1 MKLTKK
7 YFLETKLLSYSAL
20 FVIIVVILSVWLS
33 GKDAHRS
40 LFQNSILS
48 TSILAGVIFLF
59 ISLGLYHGLKLKDN
73 IGSVLNKERLKKYTD
88 KIPEIDSFD
97 FDLPIIGDGIGSA
110 ILSVIAWFLFSIL
123 LIFLSYFFGLFFWSA
138 ILFLTAMLY
147 WIFFRA
153 LRYVFKKFRQMQ
165 RRYIEKLWIGFSVL
179 ISLHFLDLW
188 NHFSY
193 QLYKLKLEYY
203 FVKKN

>member
-73 IGSVLNKERLKKYTD
+73 IGSILNKERLKKYTD

-110 ILSVIAWFLFSIL
+110 ILSVVAWFLFSIL

-153 LRYVFKKFRQMQ
+153 LRYVFKNSGRCKGDILKSFGLGFLYSFL
-165 RRYIEKLWIGFSVL
+165 YIFWIYGIIFL
-179 ISLHFLDLW
+179 I
-188 NHFSY
+188 NY
-193 QLYKLKLEYY
+193 I
-203 FVKKN
+203 N